1 MARKKTCAGC
11 FTNHPP
17 QDLTRGRCRD
27 CARSYD
33 RAKMAR
39 RRARRGTTSERGY
52 DNRYR
57 ELRRQ
62 AIAAH
67 PYCADCGTTADLTA
81 DHIVPL
87 SQGGDPHG
95 ALVVRCRSCNSRRG
109 APLASKNR
117 SATTPSPGFREENV
131 ADSRKGPEVA

>member
-1 MARKKTCAGC
+1 MALKTCAGC
-11 FTNHPP
+11 FHNFPP
-17 QDLTRGRCRD
+17 QELTRGRCPD
-27 CARSYD
+27 CARRYD

-39 RRARRGTTSERGY
+39 RRARRGTTAQRGY
-52 DNRYR
+52 DSEYR
-57 ELRRQ
+57 ELRKA

-67 PYCADCGTTADLTA
+67 PYCADCGSTNDLTA
-81 DHIVPL
+81 DHVVPL

-117 SATTPSPGFREENV
+117 KATTPPPGFREKNV
-131 ADSRKGPEVA
+131 AGVPPKK

>member
-1 MARKKTCAGC
+1 MRLKTCAGC

-17 QDLTRGRCRD
+17 QDLTRGRCPD

-39 RRARRGTTSERGY
+39 RRARRGTTSQRGY
-52 DNRYR
+52 DSQYR
-57 ELRRQ
+57 ELRKE

-67 PYCADCGTTADLTA
+67 PYCADCGTTDDLTA

-87 SQGGDPHG
+87 SQGGDPNG
-95 ALVVRCRSCNSRRG
+95 ALAVRCRSCNSRRG
-109 APLASKNR
+109 GGGQAAFK
-117 SATTPSPGFREENV
+117 
-131 ADSRKGPEVA
+131 